1 MSGNT
6 LVATI
11 EKSSLSWLQ
20 KQLIC
25 NEHDKDTCCNHQSA
39 PNSHAALA
47 IVGFH
52 LISPLNHD

>member
-25 NEHDKDTCCNHQSA
+25 NEHDKDACRNHQSA
-39 PNSHAALA
+39 PNDHAAHA
-47 IVGFH
+47 IGGFH
-52 LISPLNHD
+52 FISPLKHD